1 MKKLFALF
9 LVLAML
15 LSLSA
20 AAMADDDA
28 DTNPKTLSWI
38 TARRA
43 IEASELSGDFY
54 QVGDLDVDIWV
65 PDLLIAQEDIPED
78 CYLIF
83 EDESGSVSVTVY
95 AVELEDKDMDIE
107 ELEDFITDLGSVSD
121 GIYWING
128 FTTLVYETKESD
140 SISVD
145 ILSTDGYVLEFTFEG
160 VSNPDFYSLASMVMS
175 TIQRHG
181 LSVEDVALMMDA
193 DLNNTWG
200 PDKDVSYARDGSSI
214 TVSLWQ
220 EGLTAD
226 KMENINNWDE
236 VREHKIDTYN
246 LYVRVLDDFN
256 MSDTLLT
263 LQFTDDANELSFL
276 TIESGEFAYDA
287 FAA

>member
-1 MKKLFALF
+1 MKKLFAMF

-15 LSLSA
+15 FSLSA
-20 AAMADDDA
+20 AAMADG
-28 DTNPKTLSWI
+28 DTDENPRTLSWI
-38 TARRA
+38 TARRV
-43 IEASELSGDFY
+43 IEANELSGDFY
-54 QVGDLDVDIWV
+54 QVGDLDIDIWV

-107 ELEDFITDLGSVSD
+107 ELEDFIIDLGSVSD

-160 VSNPDFYSLASMVMS
+160 VSDPDFYSLTSMIMS

-276 TIESGEFAYDA
+276 TIESGEITYDA